1 MTQEVRV
8 KLITLSIET
17 PDGKLPSA
25 HVRIP
30 DIPMG
35 LADLVPP
42 MQKLCDGIVDLALQ
56 RERRNGETISC
67 HKGCEN
73 GLCCCQ
79 LVPLS
84 PPEVF
89 FINSFLKVLPS
100 EKRSQIEVAF
110 RINKE
115 AMDQKGITEKI
126 RKIETTDEHQVIAYD
141 YFRMGI
147 LCPFLKD
154 GACSIYSIRPF
165 ACREYNI
172 LSPSEFCADP
182 FKKGIRKVK
191 IPRSMTTATARLAAE
206 LNQTNPIL
214 VPMPLALE
222 WAEKNET
229 IGQKKWPGIWLFEQM
244 MEYATGAKS

>member
-1 MTQEVRV
+1 MNDV
-8 KLITLSIET
+8 KLISITIET
-17 PDGKLPSA
+17 PDGKLPPA
-25 HVRIP
+25 KVGIP

-56 RERRNGETISC
+56 RERRNGGTISC
-67 HKGCEN
+67 HRGCEN

-89 FINSFLKVLPS
+89 FLNGFLHALPS
-100 EKRSQIEVAF
+100 EKRSQIEAAF
-110 RINKE
+110 RIIRE

-126 RKIETTDEHQVIAYD
+126 RKIETTDEHQLIAYE
-141 YFRMGI
+141 YFRLG
-147 LCPFLKD
+147 LSCPFLEE
-154 GACSIYSIRPF
+154 GACSIYPIRPF

-172 LSPSEFCADP
+172 LSPSELCTDP

-191 IPRSMTTATARLAAE
+191 ISRSMTTATARLAAA
-206 LNQTNPIL
+206 LNQTTPIL
-214 VPMPLALE
+214 VPMPLALA
-222 WAEKNET
+222 WAQENKA
-229 IGQKKWPGIWLFEQM
+229 IGQKKWPGIWLFERM
-244 MEYATGAKS
+244 LEFATGAEL